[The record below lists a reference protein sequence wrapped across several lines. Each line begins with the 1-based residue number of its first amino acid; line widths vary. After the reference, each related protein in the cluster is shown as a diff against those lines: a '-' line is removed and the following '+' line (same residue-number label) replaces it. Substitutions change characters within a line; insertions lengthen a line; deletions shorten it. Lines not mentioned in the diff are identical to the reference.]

1 MNLGRVAIVGLGLIG
16 GSIAKTIRERGLGAS
31 LLGIDQEP
39 VLAAARTLLDASA
52 VPGSDEACELLRE
65 ADLVVLAAPPRIIL
79 ETLPSTLDACRPDAV
94 VTDTASVKLAL
105 RQRAL
110 AHPRG
115 SRFVPGHPMAGR
127 EIGGFEAS
135 RADLFEEKSWFLVE
149 AGPDAAALER
159 VGDFVRALGA
169 VPSFVS
175 AEEHDFAMGLVSHLP
190 HLVAS
195 ALLELAAQADVLDF
209 AGPGFKD
216 TTRIAGGPDAIWAD
230 IFAQN
235 RANLVASLDALV
247 RRLDGIKVALAS
259 GEREGVEAALALLAM
274 ARRAKAA
281 PGSRDC

>member
-1 MNLGRVAIVGLGLIG
+1 MSFGRVAIAGLGLIG
-16 GSIAKTIRERGLGAS
+16 GSIAKALRERGLDLA
-31 LLGIDQEP
+31 LYGIDHAS
-39 VLAAARTLLDASA
+39 VLSEARGLLDAGA
-52 VPGSDEACELLRE
+52 VPGSDEALELLSQ
-65 ADLVVLAAPPRIIL
+65 ADLIVLAAPSRTIL
-79 ETLPSTLDACRPDAV
+79 ESLPSILDAAGPDAA
-94 VTDTASVKLAL
+94 VTDTASVKLSL
-105 RQRAL
+105 HQRAL

-135 RADLFEEKSWFLVE
+135 RADLFERKSWFLVE
-149 AGPDAAALER
+149 SSADVAAVER
-159 VGDFVRALGA
+159 VRGFVEALGA
-169 VPSFVS
+169 VPCAVS

-195 ALLELAAQADVLDF
+195 ALVELAAQADVLDY

-235 RANLVASLDALV
+235 RANLVASIDALV

-274 ARRAKAA
+274 ARRAKASS
-281 PGSRDC
+281 GSDG